1 MGMNDTR
8 RNVWTNQYLMV
19 MYAVSQE
26 IRVVVVLYIANIED
40 LRMIKSPVCNRYL
53 RKSRRR

>member
-1 MGMNDTR
+1 MAGKAAKEGVCVIDTR

-40 LRMIKSPVCNRYL
+40 LRMIKSDQ
-53 RKSRRR
+53 

>member
-1 MGMNDTR
+1 M
-8 RNVWTNQYLMV
+8 MV

-40 LRMIKSPVCNRYL
+40 LRMIKNNLYCASCGAKMEMGR
-53 RKSRRR
+53 

>member
-1 MGMNDTR
+1 
-8 RNVWTNQYLMV
+8 MV

-40 LRMIKSPVCNRYL
+40 LKMIKNDRLVGEQYNIEIH
-53 RKSRRR
+53 